1 MTKSLSLIAVLL
13 AAAAGCSHPQQ
24 CPAAVS
30 ATPPSLTS
38 APVPSNMPPPPP
50 PSHGVAERGH
60 VWRLDFVLTP
70 KDAKDATLAPTTFTI
85 NIPDHQSGEIMVGK
99 NVPLQVSGPPVPATG
114 GSAAAPHLM
123 TPRQD
128 VGLKVK
134 AHIQPFANGGDDFL
148 MDVDLELS
156 AVDSGTPVSSI
167 RKLTAR
173 GAAVAMGGKSSM
185 IVSLDDDKWHYEL
198 TVTPTK
204 LR

>member
-1 MTKSLSLIAVLL
+1 MIAVLL

-38 APVPSNMPPPPP
+38 APVPSHMPPPPP
-50 PSHGVAERGH
+50 PSHAAVERGH

-70 KDAKDATLAPTTFTI
+70 KDPKDATLAPTTFTL
-85 NIPDHQSGEIMVGK
+85 NIPDYQSGEILVGK
-99 NVPLQVSGPPVPATG
+99 NVPLLVSGPPVPVTG
-114 GSAAAPHLM
+114 GGAAVPHLA

-134 AHIQPFANGGDDFL
+134 AHIQPFPNAGDDFL

-156 AVDSGTPVSSI
+156 AVDGAPVASI
-167 RKLTAR
+167 RKVTAR
-173 GAAVAMGGKSSM
+173 GAAVAMAGKSSM
-185 IVSLDDDKWHYEL
+185 IVSLDDDKRHYEL

>member
-1 MTKSLSLIAVLL
+1 MTIPRLFIVPIAF
-13 AAAAGCSHPQQ
+13 AALAGCSHPQQ

-30 ATPPSLTS
+30 ATPPTLTS
-38 APVPSNMPPPPP
+38 GPVPVPSPPPPP
-50 PSHGVAERGH
+50 PPHMDRTAH

-70 KDAKDATLAPTTFTI
+70 KDPKDATLAPTTFTV
-85 NIPDHQSGEIMVGK
+85 NILDHQSGEVMVGK
-99 NVPLQVSGPPVPATG
+99 NVPLQVTAPPPPIPGATSGP
-114 GSAAAPHLM
+114 HLS
-123 TPRQD
+123 PRQD

-156 AVDSGTPVSSI
+156 AVEASTPVATI
-167 RKLTAR
+167 RKVTAR
-173 GAAVAMGGKSSM
+173 GAAVAVAGKSTL
-185 IVSLDDDKWHYEL
+185 IVSLDDDKRHYEL

>member
-1 MTKSLSLIAVLL
+1 MTKHLSLIAVLL

-38 APVPSNMPPPPP
+38 APVPSHMPPPP
-50 PSHGVAERGH
+50 PSHVAVDRGH

-70 KDAKDATLAPTTFTI
+70 KDPKDATLTPTTFTI
-85 NIPDHQSGEIMVGK
+85 NIPDRQTGEIMVGK
-99 NVPLQVSGPPVPATG
+99 NVPLQVGGPPAPVTG
-114 GSAAAPHLM
+114 GGAAIPHLM

-134 AHIQPFANGGDDFL
+134 AHIEPFPNGGDDFL

-156 AVDSGTPVSSI
+156 GIESGTPAASI
-167 RKLTAR
+167 RKVTAR

-185 IVSLDDDKWHYEL
+185 IVSLDDDKRHYEL